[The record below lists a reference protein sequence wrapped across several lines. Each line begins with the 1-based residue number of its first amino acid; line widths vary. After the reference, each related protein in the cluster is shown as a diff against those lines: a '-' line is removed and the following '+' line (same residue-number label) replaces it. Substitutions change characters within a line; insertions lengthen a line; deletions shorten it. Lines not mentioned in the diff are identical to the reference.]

1 MHSLDCLRSFVLH
14 GTRSQAT
21 EEEYLAYF
29 DSLVQQQELTGR
41 VLSGI
46 QGSLLPFKYVLY
58 MVTSANLPFVSDY
71 MSKIAAGPGE
81 RLAEHLVGF
90 DIMIWSMRIFFD
102 WLNFFLVILLAVQL
116 SMLVWKGGACWRY
129 FSRRCLA
136 FLLVPPTLAF
146 AMTWEPYR
154 STMSR
159 TPSNSLLP
167 LIPFTALLF
176 INLVFFVPL
185 KWVTSCSRLE
195 THPHKTPAR
204 LAMPAEHEG
213 EDSHGVP
220 VEAASSRDL
229 ISL

>member
-21 EEEYLAYF
+21 EEEYLSYF

-58 MVTSANLPFVSDY
+58 MVTSANLPFASDY

-116 SMLVWKGGACWRY
+116 SMLVWKGACWRY

-159 TPSNSLLP
+159 TPPNSLLP

-220 VEAASSRDL
+220 VEAASSHDL